1 MPCRK
6 SGKKSNKSTATVM
19 PRKID
24 FSMKFAFILD
34 TSPLMQIKKSVV
46 TDFSNKVPPS
56 DLQAASQYDAEESK
70 VASQSQTGMSFFEQS
85 IFAIEEFI
93 SIRKKTGQF
102 KQDKYFLALT
112 ASNVESNTVI
122 QDFT

>member
-1 MPCRK
+1 
-6 SGKKSNKSTATVM
+6 
-19 PRKID
+19 
-24 FSMKFAFILD
+24 MKFAFILD

-56 DLQAASQYDAEESK
+56 DLQAAGKYDQEESK
-70 VASQSQTGMSFFEQS
+70 ISPQTQTGMSFFEQS

-93 SIRKKTGQF
+93 SIRKKTGLF

-112 ASNVESNTVI
+112 ASNVESNAVI
-122 QDFT
+122 